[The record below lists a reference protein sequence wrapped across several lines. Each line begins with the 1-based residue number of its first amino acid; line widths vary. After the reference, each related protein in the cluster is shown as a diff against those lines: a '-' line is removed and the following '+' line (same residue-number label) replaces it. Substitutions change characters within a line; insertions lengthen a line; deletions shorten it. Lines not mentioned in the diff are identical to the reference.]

1 MRVIE
6 LTQIMAGP
14 FCGQVL
20 ADMGA
25 DVIKVEPP
33 ETGDQTRRSMGE
45 SAFRAVNRNKRSITL
60 DLKDP
65 ADQVTL
71 LRLVRTADVLL
82 ENYRPGVAKKLG
94 ADYAT
99 LREVNPRLIYA
110 SISGFGQ
117 TGPYAQRPGFD
128 LIAQG
133 MSGVMSVTGE
143 PGGNPVKAGVP
154 VSDLCAGLFCAIGI
168 LSALHARERTGEG
181 QQIDTSLW
189 EGAMA
194 LTVWETAELWSTG
207 NVPQPLGSAHRLS
220 APYQALRT
228 RDGYVT
234 VGGNTQTPV
243 RRGCARR
250 SGGRSSIEDPRFV
263 DQPDR
268 MANRPELVVEL
279 ERALTERDTAEWVE
293 TLLAAGVPAGPL
305 HDVQQVVDDPH
316 TKAREMVVEMEHPE
330 AGTVYGLGIPV
341 KLSATPGTRAPPGA
355 AARRAHRRD
364 PRGARR
370 VSVDFELRGP
380 AAWVTFNRPEA
391 HNAMTFA
398 MYDALVEACERVDA
412 DDDVRVMVLRG
423 AGGRAFVA
431 GHGHQAVHGVQD
443 RGRRRRVR
451 APDRRRARSARG
463 RAQADR
469 RARRGVRDGQRVR
482 DRGVLR
488 PARDDAVRHVRDAD
502 RADRRQLPLDGQLRA
517 AGRRRS
523 GVPRLKDVDLP
534 RAADRGRRGA
544 RDRVRQ
550 RGRRGRRG
558 LGRRDLCRDAR
569 RSLADDAVGD
579 QGGAAPRPRGA
590 RGRRPHPRGVRIRRR
605 SARTSSAS

>member
-1 MRVIE
+1 MSALDGVRVIE

-20 ADMGA
+20 ADQGA

-60 DLKDP
+60 DLKDR
-65 ADQVTL
+65 DDRVTL
-71 LRLVRTADVLL
+71 LRLVEDADVLL

-94 ADYAT
+94 ADYET
-99 LREVNPRLIYA
+99 LRAANPRLIYA

-228 RDGYVT
+228 RDGYIT
-234 VGGNTQTPV
+234 VGGNND
-243 RRGCARR
+243 RLY
-250 SGGRSSIEDPRFV
+250 GRLCTALGRFDLAQDPRFLTNA
-263 DQPDR
+263 DR
-268 MANRPELVVEL
+268 MANRPALIAEL
-279 ERALTERDTAEWVE
+279 ESALSQRDTGDWVD
-293 TLLAAGVPAGPL
+293 TLLEAGVPAGPL
-305 HDVQQVVDDPH
+305 YDVQQVVEDPH

-341 KLSATPGTRAPPGA
+341 KLSATPG
-355 AARRAHRRD
+355 
-364 PRGARR
+364 
-370 VSVDFELRGP
+370 SVR
-380 AAWVTFNRPEA
+380 
-391 HNAMTFA
+391 
-398 MYDALVEACERVDA
+398 
-412 DDDVRVMVLRG
+412 
-423 AGGRAFVA
+423 
-431 GHGHQAVHGVQD
+431 
-443 RGRRRRVR
+443 
-451 APDRRRARSARG
+451 
-463 RAQADR
+463 
-469 RARRGVRDGQRVR
+469 
-482 DRGVLR
+482 R
-488 PARDDAVRHVRDAD
+488 PA
-502 RADRRQLPLDGQLRA
+502 PLLGQHTEEILA
-517 AGRRRS
+517 E
-523 GVPRLKDVDLP
+523 
-534 RAADRGRRGA
+534 
-544 RDRVRQ
+544 
-550 RGRRGRRG
+550 
-558 LGRRDLCRDAR
+558 LGE
-569 RSLADDAVGD
+569 
-579 QGGAAPRPRGA
+579 
-590 RGRRPHPRGVRIRRR
+590 
-605 SARTSSAS
+605 

>member
-1 MRVIE
+1 MSALEGVRVIE

-14 FCGQVL
+14 YCGQVL

-33 ETGDQTRRSMGE
+33 ETGDTTRRSMGE
-45 SAFRAVNRNKRSITL
+45 SAFRAVNRNKRSIAL

-65 ADQVTL
+65 ADQATL
-71 LRLVRTADVLL
+71 LRLVETADVLL

-94 ADYAT
+94 ADYPT

-154 VSDLCAGLFCAIGI
+154 VSDLCAGMFCAIGI

-234 VGGNTQTPV
+234 VGGNTD
-243 RRGCARR
+243 RLY
-250 SGGRSSIEDPRFV
+250 GRLCEALGRPDLIEDPRFV
-263 DQPDR
+263 SNTER
-268 MANRPELVVEL
+268 MANRPVLVAEL
-279 ERALTERDTAEWVE
+279 ESALRERDTAEWVE
-293 TLLAAGVPAGPL
+293 ALLEAGVPAGPL
-305 HDVQQVVDDPH
+305 HDVKQVVEDPH
-316 TKAREMVVEMEHPE
+316 TAAREMVVEMEHPE

-341 KLSATPGTRAPPGA
+341 KLSATPG
-355 AARRAHRRD
+355 
-364 PRGARR
+364 
-370 VSVDFELRGP
+370 
-380 AAWVTFNRPEA
+380 
-391 HNAMTFA
+391 
-398 MYDALVEACERVDA
+398 
-412 DDDVRVMVLRG
+412 
-423 AGGRAFVA
+423 
-431 GHGHQAVHGVQD
+431 
-443 RGRRRRVR
+443 
-451 APDRRRARSARG
+451 
-463 RAQADR
+463 
-469 RARRGVRDGQRVR
+469 
-482 DRGVLR
+482 
-488 PARDDAVRHVRDAD
+488 
-502 RADRRQLPLDGQLRA
+502 
-517 AGRRRS
+517 
-523 GVPRLKDVDLP
+523 
-534 RAADRGRRGA
+534 
-544 RDRVRQ
+544 
-550 RGRRGRRG
+550 
-558 LGRRDLCRDAR
+558 
-569 RSLADDAVGD
+569 
-579 QGGAAPRPRGA
+579 
-590 RGRRPHPRGVRIRRR
+590 RIRRP
-605 SARTSSAS
+605 APMLGEHTDEVLAELDG

>member
-1 MRVIE
+1 MSALDGVRVIE

-20 ADMGA
+20 ADQGA

-65 ADQVTL
+65 EDQVTL
-71 LRLVRTADVLL
+71 RRLVKRADVLL

-94 ADYAT
+94 ADYET
-99 LREVNPRLIYA
+99 LRAVNPRLIYA

-228 RDGYVT
+228 RDGYIT
-234 VGGNTQTPV
+234 VGGNTQ
-243 RRGCARR
+243 RLYARLCEAI
-250 SGGRSSIEDPRFV
+250 GRPELIDDPRFT
-263 DQPDR
+263 DNPQR
-268 MANRPELVVEL
+268 MANRPQLVVEL
-279 ERALTERDTAEWVE
+279 ERALTERDTGDWVD

-305 HDVQQVVDDPH
+305 HDVQQVVNDPH

-341 KLSATPGTRAPPGA
+341 KLSATPG
-355 AARRAHRRD
+355 
-364 PRGARR
+364 
-370 VSVDFELRGP
+370 SVR
-380 AAWVTFNRPEA
+380 
-391 HNAMTFA
+391 
-398 MYDALVEACERVDA
+398 
-412 DDDVRVMVLRG
+412 
-423 AGGRAFVA
+423 
-431 GHGHQAVHGVQD
+431 
-443 RGRRRRVR
+443 
-451 APDRRRARSARG
+451 
-463 RAQADR
+463 
-469 RARRGVRDGQRVR
+469 
-482 DRGVLR
+482 R
-488 PARDDAVRHVRDAD
+488 PA
-502 RADRRQLPLDGQLRA
+502 PLLGQHTEEIL
-517 AGRRRS
+517 S
-523 GVPRLKDVDLP
+523 E
-534 RAADRGRRGA
+534 
-544 RDRVRQ
+544 
-550 RGRRGRRG
+550 
-558 LGRRDLCRDAR
+558 LGE
-569 RSLADDAVGD
+569 
-579 QGGAAPRPRGA
+579 
-590 RGRRPHPRGVRIRRR
+590 
-605 SARTSSAS
+605 